1 MSNFGDLIQ
10 EYYVKKFRANDAM
23 RKAEID
29 SLKSAEDA
37 KKFIAKV
44 RARIANAYDFPAERC
59 DLNVRI
65 TGTHEREDFT
75 VQNVIYDSR
84 PDFPVCANLYIPKKR
99 NGKVPGVIFLCGH
112 SFDGKFSDTY
122 QAVMISLCRKGCVVL
137 GIDPIGQGERRQY
150 PYDEGLHNVREHNL
164 LGRRMLLSGD
174 NMGTWRVYDAIRGLD
189 YLLSREEVDP
199 ERVGVTGNSGGGTLT
214 TLVSGVD
221 DRFTAAAPS
230 CYITRWLR
238 NVENE
243 LPVDAEQIPP
253 GVAAD
258 GGEMADFLIAQAP
271 RPLLILGQKN
281 DFFDIR
287 GTREVYEEVK
297 KIYALL
303 GKEENVGI
311 FVGPTNHGYSI
322 HNREAAYGFFGKNF
336 NLDADD
342 KEPENQYFTPEE
354 LACAPGK
361 SSLNVP
367 GSKTVNDFIAERTL
381 ATIAKRPKL
390 TPAELRA
397 ELKKVLGI
405 GEVKVPAYRQ
415 LRGKYFP
422 DAKRGYSRYGV
433 ETEEHLI
440 CTMSL
445 LGEVPAYQHIPA
457 SEVAELYI
465 PNTSSQEEL
474 LTREVPKNR
483 NVFGFDYRGVGENM
497 PNGCDQ
503 TAVRDFFAYY
513 TFDYHFASL
522 ALLRNESMLGRRV
535 YDILCAIKLLKA
547 YGNEKI
553 ILTGSG
559 IGLIPALLAA
569 FLTDEKVIPSFGE
582 RIRTWKD
589 SALSTRDMLPQSMG
603 NFNILA
609 LTDLDEIQDL
619 VEAGL

>member
-1 MSNFGDLIQ
+1 MSNYGDLIQ
-10 EYYVKKFRANDAM
+10 EYYVKKFRANDAQ

-29 SLKSAEDA
+29 SLKNADDA

-44 RARIANAYDFPAERC
+44 RARIAGAYDFPAEKC
-59 DLNVRI
+59 ALNARI
-65 TGTHEREDFT
+65 TGTLEREDFI
-75 VQNVIYDSR
+75 VEKVIYDSR
-84 PDFPVCANLYIPKKR
+84 VDFPVTANLYIPKKR
-99 NGKVPGVIFLCGH
+99 TGKVPGVVFLCGH
-112 SFDGKFSDTY
+112 AGEGKFSDTY

-137 GIDPIGQGERRQY
+137 GIDPIGQGERKQY
-150 PYDEGLHNVREHNL
+150 PYEESIYCTSEHNL
-164 LGRRMLLSGD
+164 LSRRMLLAGD
-174 NMGTWRVYDAIRGLD
+174 NIGTWRVYDAVRGLD

-214 TLVSGVD
+214 TLVAGVD

-303 GKEENVGI
+303 GKEENVQI

-322 HNREAAYGFFGKNF
+322 HNREAAYGFFKKNF

-342 KEPENQYFTPEE
+342 KEPENQYFTAEE
-354 LACAPGK
+354 LRCTPDGFTVNLPGT
-361 SSLNVP
+361 
-367 GSKTVNDFIAERTL
+367 KTVNDYIAKRTL
-381 ATIAKRPKL
+381 ETVAKRPKL
-390 TPAELRA
+390 SADELRA
-397 ELKKVLGI
+397 ELKKLLQI
-405 GEVKVPAYRQ
+405 GEVKVPTYRQ
-415 LRGKYFP
+415 LRGKHFA
-422 DAKRGYSRYGV
+422 DAKRGFSRYGV

-440 CTMSL
+440 CTLSL
-445 LGEVPAYQHIPA
+445 VGDYASYQHIPA
-457 SEVAELYI
+457 DDVAELYI
-465 PNTSSQEEL
+465 PNLSSQEEL
-474 LTREVPKNR
+474 LKRVIPANR
-483 NVFGFDYRGVGENM
+483 KLYGFDYRGVGEST
-497 PNGCDQ
+497 PDGCDQ
-503 TAVRDFFAYY
+503 GSREFFAYY
-513 TFDYHFASL
+513 TYDYHYESL

-535 YDILCAIKLLKA
+535 YDVLCAIKLLKA
-547 YGNEKI
+547 YGYKEI
-553 ILTGSG
+553 ILTSSG
-559 IGLIPALLAA
+559 IGQVPALLAA
-569 FLTDEKVIPSFGE
+569 FLTDEKVTPCFGH
-582 RIRTWKD
+582 RVRTWQE
-589 SALSTRDMLPQSMG
+589 SALSPRDMLPQSMG
-603 NFNILA
+603 ARNILA

-619 VEAGL
+619 VEAGK

>member
-10 EYYVKKFRANDAM
+10 EYYVKKFRENDAQ

-44 RARIANAYDFPAERC
+44 RARIAGAYDFPAERC
-59 DLNVRI
+59 DLKPRI
-65 TGTHEREDFT
+65 TKTTEREDFI
-75 VQNVIYDSR
+75 VENVIYESR

-99 NGKVPGVIFLCGH
+99 TGKVPGVVFLCGH
-112 SFDGKFSDTY
+112 AFEGKFSDTY

-150 PYDEGLHNVREHNL
+150 PYEETLHNVREHNL
-164 LGRRMLLSGD
+164 LNRRMLLSGD
-174 NMGTWRVYDAIRGLD
+174 NIGTWRVYDAVRGLD

-214 TLVSGVD
+214 TLVAGVD

-230 CYITRWLR
+230 CYITRWVR

-243 LPVDAEQIPP
+243 LPVDGEQIPP

-303 GKEENVGI
+303 GKEENVGL

-322 HNREAAYGFFGKNF
+322 HNREAAYGFFGKIF

-342 KEPENQYFTPEE
+342 KEPENQYLTIEE
-354 LACAPGK
+354 LSCAPG
-361 SSLNVP
+361 SSALNIP
-367 GSKTVNDFIAERTL
+367 GSKNVNDFIAERTL

-390 TPAELRA
+390 SPDALRA
-397 ELKKVLGI
+397 ELKKALGI
-405 GEVKVPAYRQ
+405 GEVKVPSYRQ

-422 DAKRGYSRYGV
+422 EAKRGFSRYGV
-433 ETEEHLI
+433 ETEDHLI
-440 CTMSL
+440 CTLSL
-445 LGEVPAYQHIPA
+445 MDELPSYQHIPE
-457 SEVAELYI
+457 SDVAELYI
-465 PNTSSQEEL
+465 PNISSQDEL
-474 LTREVPKNR
+474 KTREVPKNR
-483 NVFGFDYRGVGENM
+483 KLYGFDYRGVGENT
-497 PNGCDQ
+497 PDGCDQ
-503 TAVRDFFAYY
+503 GSREFFAYY
-513 TFDYHFASL
+513 TYDYHFSSL
-522 ALLRNESMLGRRV
+522 ALLRNECMLGSRV
-535 YDILCAIKLLKA
+535 YDVLCAIKLLKA
-547 YGNEKI
+547 YGNKKI
-553 ILTGSG
+553 LLTSSG
-559 IGLIPALLAA
+559 IGQIPALLAA
-569 FLTDEKVIPSFGE
+569 FLTDEEITPAFGH
-582 RIRTWKD
+582 RVRTWKD
-589 SALSTRDMLPQSMG
+589 SALSPMDMLPQSMG
-603 NFNILA
+603 IFNILA

-619 VEAGL
+619 VESGK

>member
-10 EYYVKKFRANDAM
+10 EYYVKKFRENDAQ

-44 RARIANAYDFPAERC
+44 RARIAGAYDFPAERC
-59 DLNVRI
+59 DLKARI
-65 TGTHEREDFT
+65 TKTTEREDFI
-75 VQNVIYDSR
+75 VENVIYESR

-99 NGKVPGVIFLCGH
+99 TGKVPGVIFLCGH
-112 SFDGKFSDTY
+112 AFEGKFSDTY

-150 PYDEGLHNVREHNL
+150 PYEETLHNVREHNL
-164 LGRRMLLSGD
+164 FNRRMLLSGD
-174 NMGTWRVYDAIRGLD
+174 NIGAWRVYDAVRGLD

-214 TLVSGVD
+214 TLVAGVD

-230 CYITRWLR
+230 CYITRWVR

-243 LPVDAEQIPP
+243 LPVDGEQIPP

-303 GKEENVGI
+303 GKEENVGL

-342 KEPENQYFTPEE
+342 KEPENQYFTIEE
-354 LACAPGK
+354 LTCAPGS
-361 SSLNVP
+361 SSLNIP

-390 TPAELRA
+390 SPDVLRA
-397 ELKKVLGI
+397 ELKKALGI
-405 GEVKVPAYRQ
+405 GEVKVPSYRQ

-422 DAKRGYSRYGV
+422 EAKRGFSRYGV

-440 CTMSL
+440 CTLSL
-445 LGEVPAYQHIPA
+445 MDELPSYQHIPE
-457 SEVAELYI
+457 SDVAELYI
-465 PNTSSQEEL
+465 PNISSQDEL
-474 LTREVPKNR
+474 KTREVPKNR
-483 NVFGFDYRGVGENM
+483 KLYGFDYRGVGENT
-497 PNGCDQ
+497 PDGCDQ
-503 TAVRDFFAYY
+503 GSREFFAYY
-513 TFDYHFASL
+513 TYDYHFSSL
-522 ALLRNESMLGRRV
+522 ALLRNECMLGSRV
-535 YDILCAIKLLKA
+535 YDVLCAIKLLKA
-547 YGNEKI
+547 YGNKKI
-553 ILTGSG
+553 LLTSSG
-559 IGLIPALLAA
+559 IGQIPALLAA
-569 FLTDEKVIPSFGE
+569 FLTDEEITPAFGH
-582 RIRTWKD
+582 RVRTWKD
-589 SALSTRDMLPQSMG
+589 SALSPRDMLPQSMG
-603 NFNILA
+603 IFNILA

-619 VEAGL
+619 VEAGK

>member
-1 MSNFGDLIQ
+1 MSNYGDLIQ
-10 EYYVKKFRANDAM
+10 EYYVKKFRANAAQ

-29 SLKSAEDA
+29 ALKTPEDA

-44 RARIANAYDFPAERC
+44 RARIAGAYDFPAEKC

-65 TGTHEREDFT
+65 TGSVEREDLI

-84 PDFPVCANLYIPKKR
+84 PNFPVTANLYIPKKR
-99 NGKVPGVIFLCGH
+99 TGKVPGVIFLCGH
-112 SFDGKFSDTY
+112 SGDGKFCDTY

-137 GIDPIGQGERRQY
+137 GIDPIGQGERTQY
-150 PYDEGLHNVREHNL
+150 PYEETLQTVTEHNL
-164 LGRRMLLSGD
+164 LSRRMLLSGD
-174 NMGTWRVYDAIRGLD
+174 NIGTWRVYDAVRGLD

-214 TLVSGVD
+214 TLVAGVD

-230 CYITRWLR
+230 CYITRWVR

-297 KIYALL
+297 QIYALL
-303 GKEENVGI
+303 GKEENVDI

-336 NLDADD
+336 KLDADD
-342 KEPENQYFTPEE
+342 KEPENQYFSVEE
-354 LACAPGK
+354 LTCAPGGF
-361 SSLNVP
+361 SVNVP
-367 GSKTVNDFIAERTL
+367 GSLTVNDYIAKRTL
-381 ATIAKRPKL
+381 ETVAKRPKL
-390 TPAELRA
+390 SPDALRA

-405 GEVKVPAYRQ
+405 GEVKVPTYRQ

-422 DAKRGYSRYGV
+422 DAKKGYSRYGV

-440 CTMSL
+440 CTLSL
-445 LGEVPAYQHIPA
+445 LGELPSYQHIPE
-457 SEVAELYI
+457 SDVAELYI
-465 PNTSSQEEL
+465 PNISSQDEL
-474 LTREVPKNR
+474 LNRVVPKSR
-483 NVFGFDYRGVGENM
+483 KLYGFDYRGVGEST
-497 PNGCDQ
+497 PDGCDQ
-503 TAVRDFFAYY
+503 FSREFFAYY
-513 TFDYHFASL
+513 TYDYHYASL
-522 ALLRNESMLGRRV
+522 ALLRNESMLGSRV

-547 YGNEKI
+547 YGNKEI
-553 ILTGSG
+553 VLTSSG
-559 IGLIPALLAA
+559 IGQIPALLAA
-569 FLTDEKVIPSFGE
+569 FLTDEKIIPSFGH
-582 RIRTWKD
+582 RVRTWQE

-619 VEAGL
+619 VEAGK

>member
-1 MSNFGDLIQ
+1 MSNYGDLIQ
-10 EYYVKKFRANDAM
+10 EYYVKKFRANDAQ

-29 SLKSAEDA
+29 ALKTPDDA

-44 RARIANAYDFPAERC
+44 RARIAGAYDFPAEKC
-59 DLNVRI
+59 DLNARI
-65 TGTHEREDFT
+65 TGTVERDDFI

-84 PDFPVCANLYIPKKR
+84 PDFPVSANLYIPKKR
-99 NGKVPGVIFLCGH
+99 EGKVPGVIFLCGH
-112 SFDGKFSDTY
+112 AFDGKFSDTY

-150 PYDEGLHNVREHNL
+150 PYEESLHTVTEHNL

-174 NMGTWRVYDAIRGLD
+174 NFGTWRVYDAVRGLD

-199 ERVGVTGNSGGGTLT
+199 ARVGVTGNSGGGTLT
-214 TLVSGVD
+214 TLVAGVD

-230 CYITRWLR
+230 CYITRWVR

-303 GKEENVGI
+303 GKEENVDI

-336 NLDADD
+336 KLDADD
-342 KEPENQYFTPEE
+342 KEPENQYFSVEE
-354 LACAPGK
+354 LTCAPGGFTV
-361 SSLNVP
+361 NIP
-367 GSKTVNDFIAERTL
+367 GSLTVNDY
-381 ATIAKRPKL
+381 IAKRTRETVANRPKL
-390 TPAELRA
+390 SPDELRA

-405 GEVKVPAYRQ
+405 GEVKVPTYRQ
-415 LRGKYFP
+415 LRGRYFP
-422 DAKRGYSRYGV
+422 DDKKGFSRYGV

-440 CTMSL
+440 CTLSL
-445 LGEVPAYQHIPA
+445 LGELPSFQHIPE
-457 SEVAELYI
+457 SDVAELYI
-465 PNTSSQEEL
+465 PNISSQEEL
-474 LTREVPKNR
+474 LKRQVPKSR
-483 NVFGFDYRGVGENM
+483 KLYGFDYRGVGENT

-503 TAVRDFFAYY
+503 GSREFFAYY
-513 TFDYHFASL
+513 TYDYHYASL
-522 ALLRNESMLGRRV
+522 ALLRNESMLGSRV

-547 YGNEKI
+547 YGSKEVV
-553 ILTGSG
+553 LTAGG
-559 IGLIPALLAA
+559 IGQVPALLAA
-569 FLTDEKVIPSFGE
+569 FLTDEKIIPSFGH
-582 RIRTWKD
+582 RVRTWEE

-603 NFNILA
+603 AFNILA

-619 VEAGL
+619 VEAGR

>member
-10 EYYVKKFRANDAM
+10 EYYVKKFRENDAQ

-44 RARIANAYDFPAERC
+44 RARIAGAYDFPAERC
-59 DLNVRI
+59 DLKPRI
-65 TGTHEREDFT
+65 TKTTEREDFI
-75 VQNVIYDSR
+75 VENVIYESR

-99 NGKVPGVIFLCGH
+99 TGKVPGVVFLCGH
-112 SFDGKFSDTY
+112 AFEGKFSDTY

-150 PYDEGLHNVREHNL
+150 PYEETLHNVREHNL
-164 LGRRMLLSGD
+164 FNRRMLLSGD
-174 NMGTWRVYDAIRGLD
+174 NIGTWRVYDAVRGLD

-214 TLVSGVD
+214 TLVAGVD

-230 CYITRWLR
+230 CYITRWVR

-243 LPVDAEQIPP
+243 LPVDGEQIPP

-303 GKEENVGI
+303 GKEENVGL

-342 KEPENQYFTPEE
+342 KEPENQYLTIEE
-354 LACAPGK
+354 LTCAPG
-361 SSLNVP
+361 SSALNIP
-367 GSKTVNDFIAERTL
+367 GSKNVNDFIAERTL

-390 TPAELRA
+390 SPDALRA
-397 ELKKVLGI
+397 ELKKALGI
-405 GEVKVPAYRQ
+405 GEVKVPTYRQ

-422 DAKRGYSRYGV
+422 DAKRGFSRYGV
-433 ETEEHLI
+433 ETEDHLI
-440 CTMSL
+440 CTLSL
-445 LGEVPAYQHIPA
+445 MDELPSYQHIPE
-457 SEVAELYI
+457 SDVAELYI
-465 PNTSSQEEL
+465 PNISSQDEL
-474 LTREVPKNR
+474 KTREVPKNR
-483 NVFGFDYRGVGENM
+483 KLYGFDYRGVGENT
-497 PNGCDQ
+497 PDGCDQ
-503 TAVRDFFAYY
+503 GSREFFAYY
-513 TFDYHFASL
+513 TYDYHFSSL
-522 ALLRNESMLGRRV
+522 ALLRNECMLGSRV
-535 YDILCAIKLLKA
+535 YDVLCAIKLLKA
-547 YGNEKI
+547 YGNKKI
-553 ILTGSG
+553 LLTSSG
-559 IGLIPALLAA
+559 IGQIPALLAA
-569 FLTDEKVIPSFGE
+569 FLTDEEITPAFGH
-582 RIRTWKD
+582 RVRTWKD
-589 SALSTRDMLPQSMG
+589 SALSPMDMLPQSMG
-603 NFNILA
+603 IFNILA

-619 VEAGL
+619 VESGK